1 MRLPLYILLFLAAL
15 LLQLTV
21 IPLFSINGVTP
32 DIILI
37 LVIAVSLQKGRT
49 WGVVAGFLAGVLYD
63 ILGTGFVG
71 VSSFANAVSAYVAG
85 FFGGEQLERGFL
97 VVTLLLF
104 FSLFVHDMLY
114 FLILS
119 IGSSVGFFQILLRQ
133 ILPQTIYTST
143 FMIILH
149 LLSPRLLWGTKKTQ
163 Y

>member
-1 MRLPLYILLFLAAL
+1 MRLPLYIPLFLAAL
-15 LLQLTV
+15 VLQLTV

-49 WGVVAGFLAGVLYD
+49 WGVISGFLAGILFD
-63 ILGTGFVG
+63 IFGTGFVG
-71 VSSFANAVSAYVAG
+71 VSSFANSVSAYVAG
-85 FFGGEQLERGFL
+85 FFGGEQLEREFL

-104 FSLFVHDMLY
+104 FSLLVHDMLY

-119 IGSSVGFFQILLRQ
+119 IGTPVGFFQVLLRQ
-133 ILPQTIYTST
+133 IIPQTIYTFT

-149 LLSPRLLWGTKKTQ
+149 LLSPRLLWGTKTTQ